1 MTHWILSTSF
11 YNLMIIIHA
20 QHLYAYRCYTTYT
33 IVFYVFNF
41 SQVFCS
47 PSIMKYQRQIRNL
60 FVKDCSCQLLNSD
73 IFFAWSS
80 IDSLEIFKPTPGSLH
95 QKTCWVGCL
104 PCCQL
109 LSVTMRI
116 YADFLPCNAP
126 ILVQSGVPT
135 VIQIRGGETSF
146 FQRCFVTG
154 KSYKSY
160 LLKCVKYLDDSRGL
174 INIC

>member
-1 MTHWILSTSF
+1 
-11 YNLMIIIHA
+11 MIIIHA

-41 SQVFCS
+41 SEVFCS
-47 PSIMKYQRQIRNL
+47 PSIMKYQRQKLVCQRL
-60 FVKDCSCQLLNSD
+60 FLST
-73 IFFAWSS
+73 IEFRHFFFAWSS

-116 YADFLPCNAP
+116 YADFRPCNAP

-160 LLKCVKYLDDSRGL
+160 LLKRVKYLDDSRSL